1 MIRTLCYLNQFVYSV
16 NICRFKIK
24 QCIMLCIVLNFQYTR
39 VTISIKK
46 LDALTIN
53 LLRYYECM
61 KYCQGTLIH
70 YWKQNAVG
78 LGCIKSALHATKI
91 KWPRGLQI
99 VYISYWKW
107 TIHNVG
113 SIDLGYPWSR
123 VVKCRENKSSASFK
137 K

>member
-1 MIRTLCYLNQFVYSV
+1 LMFILLTSLFTVSTSVGLKSNSVLCCVLFLIF
-16 NICRFKIK
+16 NILGWLFPSKSWI
-24 QCIMLCIVLNFQYTR
+24 
-39 VTISIKK
+39 
-46 LDALTIN
+46 TIN

-78 LGCIKSALHATKI
+78 HGCIKSALHATKI